1 MNPFR
6 LHREDGVGDAQQGQR
21 GVSHVNCALLGQH
34 AIKRTG
40 VSSSRAVAWAA
51 EDEFTAGSVYLNR
64 RFVTNICWVFPGF
77 ASAVTNYYRTKNI
90 LKNIVMLLKMIT
102 DG

>member
-1 MNPFR
+1 MEWETLNKGSVASPMSIAR
-6 LHREDGVGDAQQGQR
+6 YWGNTQLNGLVCLPVG
-21 GVSHVNCALLGQH
+21 
-34 AIKRTG
+34 
-40 VSSSRAVAWAA
+40 AVAWAA
-51 EDEFTAGSVYLNR
+51 EDEFTVGSVYLNR

-77 ASAVTNYYRTKNI
+77 ANTVTNYYRTKNI